1 MKRIILILISLLLI
15 TSIFTTVCFANESE
29 ITEEITEEESQNVF
43 SRLWEYVD
51 TYSEQIISYAVD
63 ILVLLVIA
71 FTTKGGKK
79 ITTKLVGSIS
89 KCASEDT
96 QTNVVNALNSIIQEL
111 NAEHAENAELKKMIA
126 LLKADLSNVHK
137 ETRAIF
143 DAMLSVWGNSKNL
156 PQGIKDLLTLT
167 YSTCLKSEE
176 ETVTGVSE
184 NDERKA
190 D

>member
-1 MKRIILILISLLLI
+1 M
-15 TSIFTTVCFANESE
+15 
-29 ITEEITEEESQNVF
+29 
-43 SRLWEYVD
+43 
-51 TYSEQIISYAVD
+51 
-63 ILVLLVIA
+63 LLVIA

>member
-1 MKRIILILISLLLI
+1 MKRIILIVISLLLL
-15 TSIFTTVCFANESE
+15 TSVFTTFCFANEADAAQ
-29 ITEEITEEESQNVF
+29 EESQNVF
-43 SRLWEYVD
+43 SRVWEYID

-63 ILVLLVIA
+63 ILVVVVIA
-71 FTTKGGKK
+71 VTTKGGKK
-79 ITTKLVGSIS
+79 LTTKLVGSIS

-126 LLKADLSNVHK
+126 LLKTDLSNVHK

-156 PQGIKDLLTLT
+156 PQGIKELLTLT

-176 ETVTGVSE
+176 ETLTEESK